1 MRSLMVTRGI
11 ILILTAILTLTAPLT
26 MAEEGGPNAPASPDL
41 MAADMLL
48 ARPAG
53 VVATVLGSAIFI
65 VGLPFTLIS
74 GSTDQAAQQ
83 LMQKPANYTFSR
95 PMGQDVGGLGNPQ
108 H

>member
-1 MRSLMVTRGI
+1 MRPFVVSRGI
-11 ILILTAILTLTAPLT
+11 ILILSAILTLATPLA
-26 MAEEGGPNAPASPDL
+26 MAEEGQPNAPASPDL

-53 VVATVLGSAIFI
+53 VVATLLGSAIFI

-95 PMGQDVGGLGNPQ
+95 PMGQGVGGLGDPQ

>member
-1 MRSLMVTRGI
+1 MRSSMVPSGI
-11 ILILTAILTLTAPLT
+11 ILILAALLTLTSPLT
-26 MAEEGGPNAPASPDL
+26 MAEEGGANAPPSADL
-41 MAADMLL
+41 MAADLLL

-53 VVATVLGSAIFI
+53 VVATVLGSAVFI

-83 LMQKPANYTFSR
+83 LLQQPAQYTFAR
-95 PMGQDVGGLGNPQ
+95 PVGQNVRGLGNPG